1 VRNYLNGGGSGAGG
15 LIAILWAY
23 GYFSLG
29 ARGPLDHRAD
39 LTTAIDGWIP
49 FVGWMIWPY
58 FLGIAFPLTPLV
70 AVRCHHLFRLV
81 AIGYVAV
88 IARIGM
94 KATIP
99 CRLALTNLPRHR
111 RRAEAILKC
120 TFGHSD
126 VRAYDWRA
134 PR

>member
-1 VRNYLNGGGSGAGG
+1 
-15 LIAILWAY
+15 
-23 GYFSLG
+23 
-29 ARGPLDHRAD
+29 
-39 LTTAIDGWIP
+39 
-49 FVGWMIWPY
+49 
-58 FLGIAFPLTPLV
+58 
-70 AVRCHHLFRLV
+70 
-81 AIGYVAV
+81 V